1 MFETTQG
8 SVDIGIMTRN
18 IEAMKTFYL
27 DVLGLEEVA
36 VRDIPAD
43 FVQKAKF
50 AGGGFKLHALRSGD
64 ILIKLLEIENPPPP
78 PAGDALADAQSGFR
92 YITFWVKDM
101 EAAVDHLRAAGVPLL
116 SEIQARV
123 PERKMIFFKD
133 PDGNLLELNWVDP
146 ASAK

>member
-18 IEAMKTFYL
+18 INAMKAFYR

-50 AGGGFKLHALRSGD
+50 AGGGFRLHALRSGD
-64 ILIKLLEIENPPPP
+64 ILIKLLEIEEPP
-78 PAGDALADAQSGFR
+78 PAA
-92 YITFWVKDM
+92 K
-101 EAAVDHLRAAGVPLL
+101 
-116 SEIQARV
+116 
-123 PERKMIFFKD
+123 
-133 PDGNLLELNWVDP
+133 GNSISINVGNPSL
-146 ASAK
+146 K